1 MWDTRYLGT
10 CPFSFVDRPSA
21 CRTRS
26 TSTCLPPSPLLF
38 NLWACHLLKPQGSL
52 PPVSVSPRV
61 HPYHL
66 TPSLCLP
73 LCPSM
78 HTHTYI
84 LTHTHAHMHTHTH
97 THTHAQACI
106 NMHTHTLK
114 KITYTNIHSH
124 THGLTHTCTH
134 NNTCTHCY
142 VHASKHIVTCAHA
155 KG

>member
-84 LTHTHAHMHTHTH
+84 HTNAYTRTHAHTHTH
-97 THTHAQACI
+97 THTRTSMHKHA
-106 NMHTHTLK
+106 HTHTQK
-114 KITYTNIHSH
+114 NHIHKQ
-124 THGLTHTCTH
+124 TLTHTWPHT
-134 NNTCTHCY
+134 Y
-142 VHASKHIVTCAHA
+142 MHAQ
-155 KG
+155 